1 MGVRPSLCG
10 QNLGEDGERP
20 ICDFSWSDVP
30 AAGTEY
36 RDNRLVGRVVLYR
49 SVYPTA
55 GRDSTDGKG
64 AKESL

>member
-1 MGVRPSLCG
+1 MISL
-10 QNLGEDGERP
+10 
-20 ICDFSWSDVP
+20 WSDVP

-36 RDNRLVGRVVLYR
+36 RDNRLVERGCLYC

-55 GRDSTDGKG
+55 GRDSNDGKG